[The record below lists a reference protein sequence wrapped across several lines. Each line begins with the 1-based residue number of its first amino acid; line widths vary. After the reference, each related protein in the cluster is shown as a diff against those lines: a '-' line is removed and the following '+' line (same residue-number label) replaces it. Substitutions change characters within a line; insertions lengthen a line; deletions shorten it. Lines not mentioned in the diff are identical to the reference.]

1 MQVLFH
7 NLLIVII
14 SDMLYCV
21 LVLMEV
27 LVLCFNICLNAFLAV
42 RVLISLFV
50 VFQISNMSLYP
61 SLEDMKVDQM
71 GRVSFE
77 IQKVSRM
84 KEKME

>member
-27 LVLCFNICLNAFLAV
+27 LVLCFDTSLNAFLAV
-42 RVLISLFV
+42 RVLISSFV